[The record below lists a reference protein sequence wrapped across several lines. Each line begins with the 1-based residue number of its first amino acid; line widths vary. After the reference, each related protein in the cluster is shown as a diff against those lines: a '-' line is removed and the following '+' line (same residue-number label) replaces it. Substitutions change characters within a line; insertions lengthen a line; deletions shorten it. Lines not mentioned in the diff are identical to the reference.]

1 MSEISYLTTV
11 EPQLLRI
18 RGALASEESAGQGS
32 KAETS
37 DHRIL
42 SRQSNSS
49 DDTVDTCPIDDSV
62 DLSHRMSVDTVF
74 SQASSFSDVTIA
86 PALKSPFAAAF
97 GEVALLCRTIS
108 TTPSLESESTD
119 TSLGS
124 PLSSPPIPPKRPPR
138 LRRPPRA
145 ALATQQDAPMNLDR
159 YGTFF
164 TRFEPP
170 ASPIESTPG
179 CSRGDSMCLDPDL
192 ASEIAKKVMQ
202 AEQQNLEQASTVPLG
217 TRRLDSPAASAS
229 LLFSDVTE
237 SKADGRYWINAASE
251 HTHASTSSLG
261 TLRHS
266 ASRVPLASAFSNSSD
281 EGCNTNGTY
290 EAAMHR
296 RRHAPRAQKG
306 KTLISR
312 AFKKFGTNRVVSDLG
327 PSRSQDDL
335 VNWSRSTRDM
345 CSSPA
350 LSILSATSSP
360 DIRSR
365 RISSESDLSSAGPC
379 SRASTPIQYSSPV
392 FGRHRLAQQVAF
404 EETEE
409 LMDDGVTA
417 SPRMAPDGYFDTMVD
432 SHVHLPS
439 YHRGLR
445 KQIYPPRVRYELRD
459 TPSPVASPQ
468 MQQQQLPSPHASPSQ
483 WTTKLAGIHS
493 HSFEPVRAGS
503 PRLDFAGPRRFGTS

>member
-1 MSEISYLTTV
+1 MDMSQIPLCDFASLTCSTWQIEAPSSHNHV
-11 EPQLLRI
+11 SFLMAPSIVSLQDPLNHVRPLGASLLL
-18 RGALASEESAGQGS
+18 G
-32 KAETS
+32 KADEFP
-37 DHRIL
+37 
-42 SRQSNSS
+42 SR
-49 DDTVDTCPIDDSV
+49 C
-62 DLSHRMSVDTVF
+62 
-74 SQASSFSDVTIA
+74 
-86 PALKSPFAAAF
+86 PALHIRLSNDRWVDMKLVS
-97 GEVALLCRTIS
+97 ELDIS
-108 TTPSLESESTD
+108 ITRAPEAERAKDPERCLSAIHKSTD

-138 LRRPPRA
+138 LRRPPRDT
-145 ALATQQDAPMNLDR
+145 LATQQDAPMNLDR

-179 CSRGDSMCLDPDL
+179 CSRGDSICLDPDL
-192 ASEIAKKVMQ
+192 ASEIAKKVVQ
-202 AEQQNLEQASTVPLG
+202 AEQQNLEQASTVPVG

-266 ASRVPLASAFSNSSD
+266 ASRVSLASAFSNSSD
-281 EGCNTNGTY
+281 EGSNTNGTY

-335 VNWSRSTRDM
+335 VDWSRSTRDM

-379 SRASTPIQYSSPV
+379 SRASTPTQYSSPV